1 MSISDVHA
9 RVVATIVWARRQG
22 PYLTVAEGDLLVRLV
37 SYLGAQGCF
46 PSIPTLERETGRSK
60 SMLHVHLRELER
72 LGLIVTQRRGA
83 RTYRHFY
90 TTRSLAEDA
99 IAWAR
104 AQRPRLSDLQASV
117 LESLVANGR
126 HLGPSRL
133 LADVV
138 DRDAIRRT
146 LDELEDLEL
155 ITVSRDAR
163 GRITFGFAL
172 FAKSDPSDPGTD
184 ATPGAGPTHQTSQVR
199 PVRPGVSDPS
209 DTELQGVTTEENYGE
224 ERACARD
231 PHLDDLIERLLH
243 VARANGYHTAVDGE
257 NAPSTAVVC
266 DSCAGKHL
274 LRVVQR
280 HGGSAVWCV
289 DCRERQPL
297 ELALRTS
304 DDVEIREQAVREVAA
319 ATCSAR
325 HALDLEA
332 ALIASI
338 ARLTAEAGGQSML
351 ALA

>member
-1 MSISDVHA
+1 MSLADVHA
-9 RVVATIVWARRQG
+9 RVVATIVWARQQG

-37 SYLGAQGCF
+37 SYLGAKGCY
-46 PSIPTLERETGRSK
+46 PSIPTLEKETGRSK

-72 LGLIVTQRRGA
+72 LGLILTQRRGA

-90 TTRSLAEDA
+90 TSRSLAEDT
-99 IAWAR
+99 IGWAR

-117 LESLVANGR
+117 LESLAANGR

-138 DRDAIRRT
+138 DREAIRRT
-146 LDELEDLEL
+146 LAELEDLEL
-155 ITVSRDAR
+155 ITARRDAR
-163 GRITFGFAL
+163 GRITFDFAL
-172 FAKSDPSDPGTD
+172 FAKSDPSDSD
-184 ATPGAGPTHQTSQVR
+184 ADARARAGPTHQTSQVR
-199 PVRPGVSDPS
+199 PVGLGQSDGS
-209 DTELQGVTTEENYGE
+209 DTELQGLTAEENYGE

-243 VARANGYHTAVDGE
+243 VARANGVNTTVDGDE
-257 NAPSTAVVC
+257 APSTSVTC
-266 DSCAGKHL
+266 DSCAGTHL
-274 LRVVQR
+274 LRIVQR
-280 HGGSAVWCV
+280 HDERAVWCL

-297 ELALRTS
+297 ALALLTS
-304 DDVEIREQAVREVAA
+304 DNAEIREQAVREVAA

-338 ARLTAEAGGQSML
+338 TRLTAEAGGQSML